1 MPEFYGFVGKN
12 SFGSKIAIMPYGSN
26 EYHIF
31 IAASPIN
38 VEQPTIQAQSSHY

>member
-1 MPEFYGFVGKN
+1 MPEIYGTVGKK
-12 SFGSKIAIMPYGSN
+12 SFGSKIAIVPYRSN

-38 VEQPTIQAQSSHY
+38 VE